1 MNLFLKSRKIIADRY
16 SNELKDIKE
25 LFKTFEG
32 GNGKGKFFNP
42 YAIEKRG
49 IEQKNN
55 SNQQNPSNVNNNE
68 EDDA

>member
-1 MNLFLKSRKIIADRY
+1 MVR
-16 SNELKDIKE
+16 
-25 LFKTFEG
+25 
-32 GNGKGKFFNP
+32 GNSNP